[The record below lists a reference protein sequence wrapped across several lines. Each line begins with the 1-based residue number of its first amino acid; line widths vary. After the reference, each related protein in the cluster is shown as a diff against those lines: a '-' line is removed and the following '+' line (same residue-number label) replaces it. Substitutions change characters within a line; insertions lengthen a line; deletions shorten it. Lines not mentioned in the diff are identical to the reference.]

1 MLFAS
6 VRIDKAVFFVCWLPV
21 YALMK
26 LCFCMLVAS
35 VRIDKAVFMYAGCQC
50 TH

>member
-1 MLFAS
+1 MLVAS
-6 VRIDKAVFFVCWLPV
+6 V
-21 YALMK
+21 YALIK

-35 VRIDKAVFMYAGCQC
+35 VRIDKAVFLYAGSQC